1 MEVIILKIVQYKEKD
16 AIVTAFND
24 EQCISFLA
32 KRILDP
38 KNINA
43 SIATPLVVVDIS
55 LNEDKNYKHSLLKSS
70 KVLLT
75 PMKTNASLFYLSSLM
90 LINEM
95 VLKLLLEEDYSLLY
109 HDLLEG
115 LKLIKSS
122 DDNIYFVLLSLLSK
136 ILKINGF
143 DMEVNKCINCS
154 NKNNIVSF
162 SFDDGGFLCSDCY
175 QGTKIFTKNEL
186 MYIRYLFLNKGME
199 IIPLKL
205 DKEKYKH
212 LLSKYFDFIESSLDV
227 KLKSK
232 DIFFLE

>member
-55 LNEDKNYKHSLLKSS
+55 LNEHKNYKHSLLKSS
-70 KVLLT
+70 KVLFT

-95 VLKLLLEEDYSLLY
+95 ALKLLLEEDYSLIY
-109 HDLLEG
+109 NHLLEG

-162 SFDDGGFLCSDCY
+162 SFDDGGFLCSNCY

-205 DKEKYKH
+205 DKQEYKH
-212 LLSKYFDFIESSLDV
+212 LLQKYFDFIESSLDV

>member
-24 EQCISFLA
+24 EQRISFLA
-32 KRILDP
+32 KRISDP

-70 KVLLT
+70 KVLFT

-109 HDLLEG
+109 NDLLEG

-162 SFDDGGFLCSDCY
+162 SFDDGGFLCSNCY

-205 DKEKYKH
+205 DKEEYKH
-212 LLSKYFDFIESSLDV
+212 LLLKYFDFIESSLDV
-227 KLKSK
+227 RLKSK